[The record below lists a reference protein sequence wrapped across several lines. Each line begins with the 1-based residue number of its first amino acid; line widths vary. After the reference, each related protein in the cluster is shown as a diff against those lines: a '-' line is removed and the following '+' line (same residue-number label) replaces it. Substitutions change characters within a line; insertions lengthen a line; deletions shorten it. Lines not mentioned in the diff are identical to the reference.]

1 MNESRR
7 AKRKQVR
14 EAIEVF
20 DTMTELSVG
29 RIGNL
34 SETGMMLMASAP
46 LMEDALFQFRFTLGG
61 PQLRN
66 RTLEVGVH
74 QLWSEPSHV
83 PGQYWSGFRV
93 VDIAPEDIAHLHA
106 WVEAPGSQYD

>member
-7 AKRKQVR
+7 AKRKQAR

-20 DTMTELSVG
+20 DSMTELSVG

-46 LMEDALFQFRFTLGG
+46 LMEDALFQFRFTLGSA
-61 PQLRN
+61 QLRQ

-83 PGQYWSGFRV
+83 PGQYWSGFRF
-93 VDIAPEDIAHLHA
+93 VDIAPEDATHLHA

>member
-20 DTMTELSVG
+20 DSMTELSVG

-34 SETGMMLMASAP
+34 SETGMMLMAAAP
-46 LMEDALFQFRFTLGG
+46 LMEDALYQFRFTLGG
-61 PQLRN
+61 NPLRQ

-83 PGQYWSGFRV
+83 PGQYWSGFRL
-93 VDIAPEDIAHLHA
+93 VDIAPEDASHLHA

>member
-1 MNESRR
+1 MSESRR
-7 AKRKQVR
+7 AKRKAAS

-29 RIGNL
+29 RVGNL
-34 SETGMMLMASAP
+34 SESGMMLMASAP
-46 LMEDALFQFRFTLGG
+46 LAEDALYQFRFTLGG
-61 PQLRN
+61 SQLRT

-83 PGQYWSGFRV
+83 PGQFWSGFRFI
-93 VDIAPEDIAHLHA
+93 DIAPEDAAHLHA
-106 WVEAPGSQYD
+106 WVELPGSHYD

>member
-7 AKRKQVR
+7 AKRKQAR
-14 EAIEVF
+14 EAVEVF

-46 LMEDALFQFRFTLGG
+46 LVEDGLYQFRFTLGSN
-61 PQLRN
+61 QLRT

-83 PGQYWSGFRV
+83 PGQFWSGFRFI
-93 VDIAPEDIAHLHA
+93 DIAADDAAHLHA
-106 WVEAPGSQYD
+106 WVESPGTQYD

>member
-7 AKRKQVR
+7 AKRKQAH

-34 SETGMMLMASAP
+34 SETGMMLMTPAP
-46 LMEDALFQFRFTLGG
+46 LLEDALFQFRFTLGG
-61 PQLRN
+61 NTLRQ

-83 PGQYWSGFRV
+83 PGQYWSGFRLI
-93 VDIAPEDIAHLHA
+93 DIAPEDAAHLHA
-106 WVEAPGSQYD
+106 WVEVPGSQYE

>member
-20 DTMTELSVG
+20 DSMTELSVG

-34 SETGMMLMASAP
+34 SETGLMLMASAP

-61 PQLRN
+61 NQLRP
-66 RTLEVGVH
+66 RTLEIGVH

-83 PGQYWSGFRV
+83 PGQYWSGFRL
-93 VDIAPEDIAHLHA
+93 VDIAPEDATHLHA

>member
-7 AKRKQVR
+7 AKRKQAH

-46 LMEDALFQFRFTLGG
+46 LVEDALYQLRFTLGG
-61 PQLRN
+61 SSLKS
-66 RTLEVGVH
+66 RTLEIGVH

-93 VDIAPEDIAHLHA
+93 IDIGPEDASHLHA
-106 WVEAPGSQYD
+106 WIEAPGSHYD

>member
-1 MNESRR
+1 M
-7 AKRKQVR
+7 
-14 EAIEVF
+14 
-20 DTMTELSVG
+20 
-29 RIGNL
+29 
-34 SETGMMLMASAP
+34 
-46 LMEDALFQFRFTLGG
+46 
-61 PQLRN
+61 
-66 RTLEVGVH
+66 EVGVH